1 MVSIRDVFNLSEGS
15 EVTIRGWV
23 YRKRV
28 LKDKVFLVVR
38 DGSGIVQVVFDKS
51 LGEPFNIASKLNI
64 ESSIILTG
72 VTKREPRAPGGVE
85 VHAKGINW
93 YYAGYEF
100 PINEDAAK
108 ADSEYLLDV
117 RHLWLR
123 SRRMWAVLRVRHTVF
138 GAIHEFFRSRGY
150 FEVQGPMFVSAA
162 VEGGATLFPVEYFD
176 MKNVYLTQSSQFY
189 LEVLIYSLEKV
200 YTVAPS
206 FRAEK
211 SRTRRHLT
219 EFWHAEAEE
228 AWLQFDGLMNF
239 LEDLITYIV
248 KRVLDE
254 RQEEL
259 RLLGRDT
266 RVLENVKPPFHRIDY
281 DEAIRILQSKGVGIK
296 WGDDIGA
303 DEERV
308 LTMQFDKP
316 ILLHHFPERVKAFYH
331 RNDPSR
337 PETTLS
343 VDLLAPEG
351 YGEVIGGGERIYD
364 YEELLSKI
372 KKFGLNP
379 EDYYWYL
386 DLRKYGSVPHS
397 GFGLGIDR
405 LVMWIC
411 GLDHIR
417 DAVPF
422 PRDVRR
428 VKP

>member
-1 MVSIRDVFNLSEGS
+1 MSIKDVFSLNDGS

-23 YRKRV
+23 YRKRE
-28 LKDKVFLVVR
+28 LRDKIFLVVR
-38 DGSGIVQVVFDKS
+38 DGSGVIQTVIDKS
-51 LGEPFNIASKLNI
+51 NQDISSIASKLNI
-64 ESSIILTG
+64 ESSLVLTG
-72 VTKREPRAPGGVE
+72 VVKKEPRAPGGSEIHVRS
-85 VHAKGINW
+85 IDW
-93 YYAGYEF
+93 YYVGEAF

-117 RHLWLR
+117 RHLWVR
-123 SRRMWAVLRVRHTVF
+123 SRKMWAVLRVRHTVF

-150 FEVQGPMFVSAA
+150 YEVQGPMFVSAA
-162 VEGGATLFPVEYFD
+162 VEGGATLFPVKYFD
-176 MKNVYLTQSSQFY
+176 REDVYLTQSSQFY
-189 LEVLIYSLEKV
+189 LEVLIYALEKV

-206 FRAEK
+206 FRAEP

-228 AWLQFDGLMNF
+228 AWLQFDGLLNL
-239 LEDLITYIV
+239 LEDLITHIV
-248 KRVLDE
+248 NRVLEE
-254 RQEEL
+254 RQDEL
-259 RLLGRDT
+259 KILNRDT
-266 RVLENVKPPFHRIDY
+266 KVLENVKPPFYRVSY
-281 DEAIRILQSKGVGIK
+281 DEAIGILQSKGLNIK

-308 LTMQFDKP
+308 LTLQFDKP
-316 ILLHHFPERVKAFYH
+316 ILLHHFPEQVKAFYH
-331 RNDPSR
+331 RNDPRR

-343 VDLLAPEG
+343 VDVLAPEG
-351 YGEVIGGGERIYD
+351 YGEIIGGGERIYD

-372 KKFGLNP
+372 KRFGLKP
-379 EDYYWYL
+379 EDYDWYL
-386 DLRKYGSVPHS
+386 DLRKYGSVPHA
-397 GFGLGIDR
+397 GFGLGVDR

-422 PRDVRR
+422 PRDIRR